1 MYKLDNEIY
10 NNQTDAVDDIK
21 LLAKS
26 DNIPRTLMAE
36 SLVKSMLLQ
45 FNDLMGT
52 LDTSEQDKL
61 LRIKKLNLMKMQTKN
76 DIKDYNDQLDSLQQ
90 KKNYLV
96 RFIDLYKNKQLKS
109 NNFEKIL
116 TTRKDV
122 DDMMMLF
129 VDDIV
134 RKDYKVSF
142 DIDDKI
148 KLLNKTSDDSLK
160 ETSPLAWPIYP
171 IYKIDSYFGDKNFE
185 KQY

>member
-1 MYKLDNEIY
+1 
-10 NNQTDAVDDIK
+10 
-21 LLAKS
+21 
-26 DNIPRTLMAE
+26 
-36 SLVKSMLLQ
+36 
-45 FNDLMGT
+45 
-52 LDTSEQDKL
+52 
-61 LRIKKLNLMKMQTKN
+61 MKMETKN
-76 DIKDYNDQLDSLQQ
+76 DIKNYNNQLDSLQQ

-142 DIDDKI
+142 KIDDKI
-148 KLLNKTSDDSLK
+148 KLLNKMQDDSLK
-160 ETSPLAWPIYP
+160 ETSPLAWPLYP
-171 IYKIDSYFGDKNFE
+171 IYRIDSYFGDKNFE